1 MAEINPDVM
10 AQLHRIHVAT
20 NDGTFNKDAINDALR
35 VLHDLL
41 SGAAYDTDPTSATEE
56 VAVEEEEHPHKA
68 RSHKKKR

>member
-20 NDGTFNKDAINDALR
+20 NDGTFNKDVINDALGR
-35 VLHDLL
+35 LRDYL
-41 SGAAYDTDPTSATEE
+41 SSDPTSATEE
-56 VAVEEEEHPHKA
+56 VAEEVEEHPHKA